1 VKYICIHGHFYQP
14 PRENPW
20 LESIEPQDSAA
31 PYHDW
36 NERINAQ
43 CYAPNTAS
51 RILDEQDRI
60 VDIVNNYSRISFDFG
75 PTLLSW
81 LEDEAPEVYAAV
93 LAADEESR
101 ERFGG
106 HGSAMAQ
113 VYNHVIMPLAR
124 REDKEIQVAWGIRDF
139 EHRFR
144 RRPEGMWL
152 AETAVD
158 VETLEVLAEHE
169 IRFTVLSPYQAAS
182 VKSPDETEWRD
193 VSGGAIDSTIPY
205 VQRLPSGREIALF
218 FYDGPVSKAV
228 AFEGL
233 LHRGENFARRLAGI
247 LREDGRPRLAHIAT
261 DGESYG
267 HHHPH
272 GDMALAYALRAIE
285 AQGLAKLTNYGE
297 FLDVRA
303 PDHEVRII
311 ENTSWSC
318 AHGIERWRS
327 DCGCRTGGPAGWTQ
341 AWRAPLREALDWLR
355 QRVAVEQ
362 EAGLAELFSDP
373 RDAELGYVE
382 LILDRSPERVSQFL
396 SEKARRELDAE
407 EQTTVLKL
415 LELGRQLQ
423 LMYTSCGWFFND
435 LSGIETT
442 QVLRYAGRAVQLSQ
456 DLFGDSI
463 EQEVLELLSRAGSNR
478 PETGTGRDLYEKNVR
493 PNRVT
498 FDSLAAHYCINAL
511 FESYPERTKL
521 YCYDVERLAY
531 LSRFAGK
538 TRLVVGTCR
547 LTSTITRAGATLDFA
562 VLNLGDHR
570 VAAGVRRHTSEEYYH
585 ELARSLEEPFGKGDT
600 TAVLRLLDQ
609 KLGPEMYDL
618 KSLFGDEQ
626 RRVMASLLHSTLEEA
641 EAAYRQ
647 IYEHHGATMRFL
659 ADLGVPSP
667 HALSVA
673 AEVVL
678 NGNLRRALAD
688 EAGDGETVG
697 DLIREAINEG
707 VALDDATLSF
717 TARSSLE
724 RIAASFFEAPESL
737 EELRRLRRRIALVLA
752 LPFEVDLWR
761 LQNLYF
767 FGAKRL
773 LAARTTDADADAEAR
788 DWSFEVLAL
797 GNDLSIH
804 LPGGEEPDP

>member
-1 VKYICIHGHFYQP
+1 MKYICIHGHFYQP

-20 LESIEPQDSAA
+20 LESVEPQDSAA

-36 NERINAQ
+36 NERITAE
-43 CYAPNTAS
+43 CYAPNAAA

-81 LEDEAPEVYAAV
+81 LQGNAPEVYAAV
-93 LAADEESR
+93 LTADRESR

-124 REDKEIQVAWGIRDF
+124 REDKEIQVSWGIRDF
-139 EHRFR
+139 ESRFGR
-144 RRPEGMWL
+144 LPEGMWL

-158 VETLEVLAEHE
+158 LETLEVLAEQE
-169 IRFTVLSPYQAAS
+169 IRFTVLSPYQAGG
-182 VKSPDETEWRD
+182 VKGPDETEWRD
-193 VSGGAIDSTIPY
+193 VSGGAVDSTLPY
-205 VQRLPSGREIALF
+205 LQRLPSGRSIALF
-218 FYDGPVSKAV
+218 FYDAPVSKAV

-233 LHRGENFARRLAGI
+233 LHRGEDFARRLTGI

-272 GDMALAYALRAIE
+272 GDMALAFALRAIE
-285 AQGLAKLTNYGE
+285 SQGLAKLTNYAE
-297 FLDVRA
+297 FLEVHV
-303 PDHEVRII
+303 PDHEVRIL

-318 AHGIERWRS
+318 AHGVERWRA
-327 DCGCRTGGPAGWTQ
+327 DCGCRTGGPWGWSQ
-341 AWRAPLREALDWLR
+341 AWRTPLRGSLDWLR
-355 QRVAVEQ
+355 QRVAPELQ
-362 EAGLAELFSDP
+362 AELEKHFSDP
-373 RDAELGYVE
+373 REAVRDYIE
-382 LILDRSPERVSQFL
+382 LILDRSPARVTEFL
-396 SEKARRELDAE
+396 SSKAHRGLDGEA
-407 EQTTVLKL
+407 QTRALKL
-415 LELGRQLQ
+415 LELQRQLQ

-435 LSGIETT
+435 LSGIETI
-442 QVLRYAGRAVQLSQ
+442 QILRYAGRAVQLAQ

-463 EQEVLELLSRAGSNR
+463 EREVLALLSRARSNR
-478 PETGTGRDLYEKNVR
+478 PEMGTGRNLYEKNVR
-493 PNRVT
+493 PNLVT
-498 FDSLAAHYCINAL
+498 FESITAHYCINGL

-521 YCYDVERLAY
+521 YCYDVERRAY
-531 LSRFAGK
+531 LSRLAGK
-538 TRLVVGTCR
+538 TRLVVGTSR

-562 VLNLGDHR
+562 VLHLGDHR
-570 VAAGVRRHTSEEYYH
+570 VAAGVRRHTSDELYRA
-585 ELARSLEEPFGKGDT
+585 LARSLEEPFEKGDT

-609 KLGPEMYDL
+609 KLGPEVYDL

-626 RRVMASLLHSTLEEA
+626 QRVVARLLHSTLEEA

-659 ADLGVPSP
+659 ADLGVASP
-667 HALSVA
+667 QALSFA

-688 EAGDGETVG
+688 ETGDGETVG
-697 DLIREAINEG
+697 DLIHEAVTEG
-707 VALDDATLSF
+707 VRLDDATLSF
-717 TARSSLE
+717 TARLSLE
-724 RIAASFFEAPESL
+724 RMAARFFEAGDSV
-737 EELRRLRRRIALVLA
+737 EELRRLRRRIALALA

-767 FGAKRL
+767 RQAQRL
-773 LAARTTDADADAEAR
+773 LASKTSAEAAKDWR
-788 DWSFEVLAL
+788 DEVLAL
-797 GNDLSIH
+797 GNQLSI
-804 LPGGEEPDP
+804 LLADRSGSGS